1 MGSDPPGLVHEYLE
15 TGPFDLVKYEVDK
28 ETGYLKVDRPH
39 RSSSHHPTLYGFV
52 PRTYCGEGVHELM
65 EGAQRGDGDPLDIC
79 AVSERPIER
88 AEVLVNARVVGSLP
102 MLDGGEADDKI
113 ITVLENDPIWSQAEA
128 LDDLPTALID
138 RLRHYF
144 ETYKVLP
151 DRPADIS
158 NGRA

>member
-1 MGSDPPGLVHEYLE
+1 MGS
-15 TGPFDLVKYEVDK
+15 
-28 ETGYLKVDRPH
+28 
-39 RSSSHHPTLYGFV
+39 
-52 PRTYCGEGVHELM
+52 
-65 EGAQRGDGDPLDIC
+65 DPLDIC
-79 AVSERPIER
+79 AVSERLIER
-88 AEVLVNARVVGSLP
+88 AEVLVNARVVGGLL

-113 ITVLENDPIWSQAEA
+113 ITVLENEPLWSQAEA

-158 NGRA
+158 NGPA